1 MAETKQITSVFVVT
15 DSETRYDNIGDIQGG
30 GFDKQWLKSH
40 IKAFGR
46 DGLLRTISYMN
57 YQVHDAFRQ
66 VNAELDDEIGNQ
78 IPNENK

>member
-46 DGLLRTISYMN
+46 DGLLQKLSWMSYQIHQAYM
-57 YQVHDAFRQ
+57 D
-66 VNAELDDEIGNQ
+66 VNAELDAKISNQ
-78 IPNENK
+78 IPNENL